1 MAQNE
6 FIRNTAATDGIH
18 ENIEFNEYK
27 DPAYWLK
34 RRARRAIIENLA
46 PFGIVVGTLVASR
59 LPSKTDSAQDA

>member
-6 FIRNTAATDGIH
+6 FTRNTAAPDGIH
-18 ENIEFNEYK
+18 ESIEFNEYK

-46 PFGIVVGTLVASR
+46 PFGIVVGTLVAF
-59 LPSKTDSAQDA
+59 LVLGYIEVGL

>member
-1 MAQNE
+1 MAQQE
-6 FIRNTAATDGIH
+6 FIRNTAAPDGIH

-46 PFGIVVGTLVASR
+46 PFGIVVGTLVAFLILGYIEVS
-59 LPSKTDSAQDA
+59 L

>member
-6 FIRNTAATDGIH
+6 FIRNTAAPDGIH

-46 PFGIVVGTLVASR
+46 PFGIVVGTLVAF
-59 LPSKTDSAQDA
+59 LILGYIEVGL